1 MRRVF
6 RPALAATALVLLGL
20 YANSMLT
27 AAPRQWTDSTGAFSI
42 RAELVEV
49 SKGNVVLKKEDGTTV
64 TVPVD
69 RLSAVDKNY
78 LTLRAGQKSA
88 EAGSK
93 APATDSTTPEKADD
107 RKPSF
112 LKLADPSVDDK
123 VSRAE
128 WTRLSQR
135 FREFDA
141 DKDNAVSESELESTG
156 AAKELLG
163 LLDADGDDKIART
176 EWTQLTQ
183 RFGPADKNKDGS
195 LDEAELT
202 ALAESKSSDT
212 TTPSAANRLASA
224 GPTTWRGRIENAPG
238 GNGEI
243 ELVVTGNTIVGRNIR
258 GGGPPGGGGG
268 GGGGGGPGLGTGT
281 FTMTG
286 DGRSGNMDATYTDGP
301 QSGQLCMG
309 IYETDGNTLRWCV
322 NNRGQRPFQFA
333 TNGGSWLMV
342 LQKVPTP

>member
-1 MRRVF
+1 MRS
-6 RPALAATALVLLGL
+6 ALRSVAAATALLHLVLGTHSPL
-20 YANSMLT
+20 A
-27 AAPRQWTDSTGAFSI
+27 AAPRQWTDSTGTFTVK
-42 RAELVEV
+42 AELVEV
-49 SKGNVVLKKEDGTTV
+49 SKGNVVLKKEDGETI

-69 RLSAVDKNY
+69 RLSANDRNY
-78 LTLRAGQKSA
+78 LTLR
-88 EAGSK
+88 GSQRSSGGSTS
-93 APATDSTTPEKADD
+93 PSTTEPSMPAADD
-107 RKPSF
+107 DREPSF
-112 LKLADPSVDDK
+112 IKLADPSADGK

-128 WTRLSQR
+128 WTKLSQR
-135 FREFDA
+135 FREFDV
-141 DKDNAVSESELESTG
+141 DKDNAVSEAELESTG
-156 AAKELLG
+156 AAKELMNV
-163 LLDADGDDKIART
+163 LDADGDGEIGRT

-183 RFGPADKNKDGS
+183 RFNPADKNKDGS
-195 LDEAELT
+195 LDAAELT
-202 ALAESKSSDT
+202 ALAESKSSGT
-212 TTPSAANRLASA
+212 STPASANRLASA

-238 GNGEI
+238 GNGDI

-258 GGGPPGGGGG
+258 PGGG

-286 DGRSGNMDATYTDGP
+286 DGRTGNMDATYTDGP

-333 TNGGSWLMV
+333 TSGGSWLMV